1 MDAHVKLKDI
11 ATPVYVENVSLIKVL
26 NSRTGKET
34 VITDFKEFRF
44 YASYSYSFI
53 GKSIFNTWGQ
63 NIEYVLFA

>member
-34 VITDFKEFRF
+34 VITD
-44 YASYSYSFI
+44 
-53 GKSIFNTWGQ
+53 
-63 NIEYVLFA
+63 